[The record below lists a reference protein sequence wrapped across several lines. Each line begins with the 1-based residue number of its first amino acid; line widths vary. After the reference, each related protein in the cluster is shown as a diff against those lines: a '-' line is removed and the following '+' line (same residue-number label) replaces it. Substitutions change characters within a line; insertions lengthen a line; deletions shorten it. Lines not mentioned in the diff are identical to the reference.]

1 MGIKIGKQE
10 LTPLQ
15 IQAIRA
21 LLNER
26 NQTAAAAKVGV
37 SRVTLWRWLKQ
48 PVFKQVMIAGLQAK
62 KETILADIGGV
73 ACNTSQRFSV
83 ELEKV

>member
-1 MGIKIGKQE
+1 MGIKIARQE

-21 LLNER
+21 LLSER

-48 PVFKQVMIAGLQAK
+48 PAFRQVVMAGIQAQV
-62 KETILADIGGV
+62 ELIRADIRG
-73 ACNTSQRFSV
+73 RH
-83 ELEKV
+83 L